1 MLIGKMQS
9 PKFAILT
16 VKIFFKLIIGIKAT
30 KIIAVKDN
38 IIFVLESIIDILV
51 LNSSGFGF

>member
-16 VKIFFKLIIGIKAT
+16 VQIFFKLIIGIKAT

-51 LNSSGFGF
+51 LNSSGF